1 MKIIKRTIFLS
12 TVFAASV
19 MYGQETQNENDIDEV
34 TILGRKKTTKE
45 RAEFKR
51 HAQSVEILSEEDLN
65 RNNPSMI
72 DQTLNTMAGVQ
83 VEKRTN
89 FGGQRIVIRGYG
101 NDQKFNNWGIKMY
114 WNNIPLTGA
123 DGVTILDDVNFGLIN
138 QIEVIKGPAA
148 TLYGGGSGGAVRF
161 YTKPETQLG
170 TYVSQLLNTGSF
182 GFFQTS
188 TSLSNTG
195 ENHSITANYGHIGS
209 DGYRPN
215 GKTIKNFYN
224 INGEFKLNAKQKFN
238 LFTSQSNSLEQVSG
252 QISYDDYYNGVDNG
266 NFAYIRR
273 GAKTK
278 FITSRVGL
286 GHMWDISKNLSN
298 NTTVFYTG
306 TTSDRIAAG
315 ANETYSAPNY
325 GIRSVFN
332 LNLEWTTFK
341 SQTEFGVE
349 IQQSRSLISN
359 YRYKSVKITEDP
371 VLRPLYDGSYFKY
384 VNNQSSYFAVEKL
397 TYKPFGVMFLAGL
410 SLNQISYDRSDL
422 LAIPGLFVVNGVDLY
437 KKNLSFDK
445 KFDLVATP
453 HFAVQKTWK
462 NQIFNLSYS
471 EGYNAPTSVTAFISG
486 LNVANDN
493 LLAEKAKMW
502 DFSIQGLLANTSID
516 YQFSL
521 FSINIKD
528 KLTQLRGTMNN
539 AENTPYSYWANTGN
553 QKNKGLEMS
562 VGYVYK
568 PNNSFLVTVQPFVSY
583 TYNDFKY
590 SRFNTYLKEHGLPA
604 DVMNYDNKTVVG
616 VPKTKLSLGLDF
628 DTKFGL
634 YLQNTYNYM
643 GSVYTDFA
651 NANKVQSYGLLN
663 SKIGYKR
670 SFNKFALDIF
680 VIGNNLTSQ
689 INYTFLFY
697 GNSINDTDQ
706 DNQYNNAA
714 VYTDVNPGPKKAYF
728 FSGFN
733 LKYVF

>member
-1 MKIIKRTIFLS
+1 MRIIKRTIFFTTILA
-12 TVFAASV
+12 TSV
-19 MYGQETQNENDIDEV
+19 AYGQETQNESEIDEV

-51 HAQSVEILSEEDLN
+51 HGQPVEILSTEDLN

-72 DQTLNTMAGVQ
+72 DQTLNTMTGVQ

-89 FGGQRIVIRGYG
+89 FGGQRIVLRGYG

-114 WNNIPLTGA
+114 LNNIPLTGA

-161 YTKPETQLG
+161 YIKPELQNG
-170 TYVSQLLNTGSF
+170 TSVSQQFNTGSF
-182 GFFQTS
+182 GLFQTS
-188 TSLSNTG
+188 TSLSDVG
-195 ENHSITANYGHIGS
+195 DNHSITANYGHIGS

-215 GKTIKNFYN
+215 GKSIKNFYN
-224 INGEFKLNAKQKFN
+224 ITGEFKVNEKQKIT
-238 LFTSQSNSLEQVSG
+238 LLASQSNSLEQVSG
-252 QISYDDYYNGVDNG
+252 QISYDDYYNGIDNG

-278 FITSRVGL
+278 FVTTRVGI
-286 GHMWDISKNLSN
+286 GHIWDITKNFNN
-298 NTTVFYTG
+298 NTTLFYTG

-325 GIRSVFN
+325 GFRSVFN
-332 LNLEWTTFK
+332 FNKDWVNFK

-359 YRYKSVKITEDP
+359 YRYKSVKITEEP

-384 VNNQSSYFAVEKL
+384 INNQSNYFAVEKL
-397 TYKPFGVMFLAGL
+397 TYKPWNVMLLAGMSL
-410 SLNQISYDRSDL
+410 SQISYNRSDL
-422 LAIPGLFVVNGVDLY
+422 LAMPGLFVINGVDLY

-445 KFDLVATP
+445 KFNLVATP
-453 HFAVQKTWK
+453 HFAIQKTWK

-471 EGYNAPTSVTAFISG
+471 EGYNAPTSATAFISG
-486 LNVANDN
+486 LNETNDN
-493 LLAEKAKMW
+493 LLAEKAKML

-521 FSINIKD
+521 FSITIKD
-528 KLTQLRGTMNN
+528 KLTQLRATMNN
-539 AENTPYSYWANTGN
+539 TENTPYSYWANTGD
-553 QKNKGLEMS
+553 QENKGLEMS

-568 PNNSFLVTVQPFVSY
+568 PMNSFLSRIQPFANY

-590 SRFNTYLKEHGLPA
+590 SKFNTYLKEHGQAA
-604 DVMNYDNKTVVG
+604 DVMNYDQKSVVG
-616 VPKTKLSLGLDF
+616 IPKTKLSLGFDF
-628 DTKFGL
+628 DTRFGL
-634 YLQNTYNYM
+634 YLQNTYNYI

-651 NANKVQSYGLLN
+651 NENKVRSFALLN
-663 SKIGYKR
+663 SKIGYRR
-670 SFNKFALDIF
+670 SIYKFDLDVF
-680 VIGNNLTSQ
+680 VIGNNLTNQ
-689 INYTFLFY
+689 VNYTFLFY

-706 DNQYNNAA
+706 DNQYNDSS

-728 FSGFN
+728 FTGFN
-733 LKYVF
+733 LKYNL